1 MISDVSLNGSS
12 SIPLTGKETA
22 VKAAEP
28 ISSAPITNSK
38 DLHKAEI
45 QGARVSTGDEQIVK
59 AIERALKAL
68 QGPTTM
74 VEVSVHEETKQVMVK
89 VLDQDS
95 GKVIREIPPEKM
107 LDLVANMMKVAGL
120 LIDERR

>member
-1 MISDVSLNGSS
+1 M
-12 SIPLTGKETA
+12 
-22 VKAAEP
+22 
-28 ISSAPITNSK
+28 
-38 DLHKAEI
+38 
-45 QGARVSTGDEQIVK
+45 STGDEQIVK